1 LPDGAVNT
9 WDINGFTSFYQ
20 AALRDG
26 KHLDLLPTVLGP
38 QALGGPE
45 PLTVVATLA
54 PHAKVQ
60 EFVPADV
67 PFVLAAPATTVLVAA
82 AAVAVPETEAATLNC
97 TEPEVDAGARPDA
110 DLFVWEEGTS
120 PDRSGALPHGLDDDL
135 VDVLALV
142 DLGVP
147 LGV

>member
-38 QALGGPE
+38 QASGGPE
-45 PLTVVATLA
+45 PLTVV
-54 PHAKVQ
+54 V
-60 EFVPADV
+60 
-67 PFVLAAPATTVLVAA
+67 APASASSVDTRVAPA
-82 AAVAVPETEAATLNC
+82 PPA
-97 TEPEVDAGARPDA
+97 DA
-110 DLFVWEEGTS
+110 DLASALGVSGAAASDGVAPGLAVTSDDAWTGTS
-120 PDRSGALPHGLDDDL
+120 PAWSPAAAEADDL
-135 VDVLALV
+135 VLAPDGELV
-142 DLGVP
+142 DLLALPALGLP